1 MSQTYTFQGADQRGT
16 LRRGRIVAIDRA
28 TAEIKLHQRGI
39 TVSRLQRR
47 RVADLVARDW
57 SLVRARLP
65 LREVAWVAR
74 NIAGLLD
81 SGLTITHACELL
93 ADQRPGKRVGR
104 VMSLIHADLEDGYDV
119 EAAFARQQRQLG
131 RATVA
136 MVRAGAATGSMA
148 PTFAGIAALH
158 EMQLRLRT
166 NLRRATVYPAVVVA
180 LVLAILIMMI
190 TLVVPRF
197 QAIYADLGADLPRAT
212 RIVLGVSEVITRQ
225 AWAIPALILLSVS
238 LIAVMRQIPTGRLL
252 TDRAVLALPRL
263 GAIIRRSLTA
273 RAAGMMGALLRS
285 GVPML
290 DALELSGQATANSVF
305 ERAFEAIRNEIAL
318 GEPVSVSF
326 AGADELPLVLRDLT
340 AVGDASGDLPGVLTR
355 YATEVEQDLKRDGE
369 GFAKALEPVLIVAA
383 GVLIGAIVIAMYLPL
398 FSLIDII
405 G

>member
-16 LRRGRIVAIDRA
+16 LRRGRIVAIDRT
-28 TAEIKLHQRGI
+28 TAEIKLHRRGI

-47 RVADLVARDW
+47 RVADLVAGDW

-81 SGLTITHACELL
+81 SGLTIAHACELL

-119 EAAFARQQRQLG
+119 DEAFARQQRQLG

-136 MVRAGAATGSMA
+136 MVRAGAASGSMA

-212 RIVLGVSEVITRQ
+212 RIVLGVSEVISRQ
-225 AWAIPALILLSVS
+225 AWAIPALILLSIS

-263 GAIIRRSLTA
+263 GAIVRRSLTA

-305 ERAFEAIRNEIAL
+305 ERAFAVIRDEIAL
-318 GEPVSVSF
+318 GQPVSVSF

-405 G
+405 D